1 MKVKGKQPNN
11 SLHFHTIVFKLLNK
25 LGNYSNIYIYIYIYI
40 YINII
45 YIYIYIYYKWIIYIQ
60 YIYIIYDR

>member
-40 YINII
+40 NI
-45 YIYIYIYYKWIIYIQ
+45 IYIYIYYKWIIYIK